1 MDPMGYEP
9 PAKKNI
15 TTNPKAVLRQ
25 GSVHNQPK
33 TRHYYR
39 GAPSKNYPT
48 FALLD
53 PPKVGN
59 LMTPVSL

>member
-33 TRHYYR
+33 QGIIIGELPQKLPYICIAWSSQSR
-39 GAPSKNYPT
+39 
-48 FALLD
+48 
-53 PPKVGN
+53 
-59 LMTPVSL
+59 